1 MSEWSPSNLFEGD
14 GERPSLTSD
23 WSELRTRSMNAGLF
37 AIITNMR
44 VRAELATCELR
55 VTRDNQCNAP
65 LVTHVQS
72 LSLCRPEGESGQ
84 SIRGQLTGPGTLSV
98 YTYVPPPLLLTQYVT
113 PLSVTQIG
121 SH

>member
-1 MSEWSPSNLFEGD
+1 MFESD

-55 VTRDNQCNAP
+55 VTRDNRYNAP

-72 LSLCRPEGESGQ
+72 PSLCRPEEESGQ
-84 SIRGQLTGPGTLSV
+84 GIRGQLTGPGTLSV
-98 YTYVPPPLLLTQYVT
+98 YTHVPPP
-113 PLSVTQIG
+113 PCC
-121 SH
+121 